1 MYVKY
6 DRPELTVALTGVPG
20 TATQIPVMPDSIEKQ
35 SVQERAY
42 LLLKAMIGDG
52 RLLPGQKLLEAQ
64 VVKAFGI
71 SRSPARYALKA
82 LCDDSLVK
90 EAQGRGYEVIGSDAA
105 KPGRRA
111 VIEPTTIP
119 SVARWETIYGQV
131 EREICSRMLFT
142 DVRIVEDR
150 LAAQFGV
157 SRTVAHDVLS
167 RMHSVGLIA
176 KDRFG
181 RWVARRVTPDQT
193 HHLYELR
200 WLLEP
205 EALRQAAAHVPNGY
219 LETARES
226 VRDALNGF
234 PREGFDMETVETDLH
249 VTLLSHCLNGEILQ
263 ALARTRMLFAPTRHL
278 FDPVLQ
284 IPLTLIADALRE
296 HLEIYDLL
304 LQKKPAKA
312 ATALSEHLKHADARW
327 LERFEGAGKATLTA
341 TPSYLTPL

>member
-1 MYVKY
+1 M
-6 DRPELTVALTGVPG
+6 TAFPG
-20 TATQIPVMPDSIEKQ
+20 TATQICAMPDSIEKQ

-90 EAQGRGYEVIGSDAA
+90 EAPGRGYEVVGNAA
-105 KPGRRA
+105 ASPGPKA
-111 VIEPTTIP
+111 VIEPTAIP

-131 EREICSRMLFT
+131 EREICSRMLFA
-142 DVRIVEDR
+142 DIRIVEDR

-205 EALRQAAAHVPNGY
+205 EALRQAAAHVSARD
-219 LETARES
+219 LEIARDS
-226 VRDALNGF
+226 VRDALDGF
-234 PREGFDMETVETDLH
+234 PREGFDMEKVETDLH
-249 VTLLSHCLNGEILQ
+249 VTLLSHCPNGEILQ

-278 FDPVLQ
+278 FDPVLH
-284 IPLTLIADALRE
+284 IPLTLITDALHE
-296 HLEIYDLL
+296 HLEIYELL
-304 LQKKPAKA
+304 LKHKPAKA
-312 ATALSEHLKHADARW
+312 AAALSEHLKHADARW
-327 LERFEGAGKATLTA
+327 LERFAGAGEASLA
-341 TPSYLTPL
+341 APPPYLSPL